1 MRPTSPQHANIVT
14 NTVIG
19 EAASP
24 LARRRRIER
33 TFSAVATDAPGIAFG
48 RFAVVSLAALHPTR
62 GRWFDYAPAG
72 ISTDFDDHET
82 GQRKFASGTLPVR

>member
-1 MRPTSPQHANIVT
+1 MPPTSRQHANTAT

-33 TFSAVATDAPGIAFG
+33 TFSADATDVPGIAFG
-48 RFAVVSLAALHPTR
+48 RFTVVSLAALHPRR
-62 GRWFDYAPAG
+62 GRWFVHAPAE
-72 ISTDFDDHET
+72 ISTDFDNRKG
-82 GQRKFASGTLPVR
+82 GQRKFASGTLPLR

>member
-1 MRPTSPQHANIVT
+1 MPPTSRLHANTAT

-19 EAASP
+19 EAAFP

-72 ISTDFDDHET
+72 ISTDVDDHKS
-82 GQRKFASGTLPVR
+82 GQRKFASGTLPLR